1 MRRINSKLSN
11 EMNSHVIIHESVVA
25 HSDLTKYLNIRQ
37 TLSRVILSCTKS
49 GGSGED
55 SPIIRSGN

>member
-25 HSDLTKYLNIRQ
+25 HSDLTKYLNIR
-37 TLSRVILSCTKS
+37 
-49 GGSGED
+49 
-55 SPIIRSGN
+55 